1 MKNILII
8 LALLITFAAQAQ
20 VIRTVGV
27 TYTGGVPSH
36 TPSAQG
42 SLIAYDTLNRNYYE
56 YFGGE
61 WQVIGEVVDLVSGG
75 TAPNYTPTKMDS
87 RLAINANAELYFY
100 DTNTSAWVQ
109 VGGAGVTDLTFT
121 GSASPFTLN
130 SSTGTDVTFAQSGI
144 VTLSRGSNELTIS
157 ATEADG
163 DPTNELQTLS
173 HASDATSHTVTL
185 SNTGGSLKLIEGDAI
200 GLTTANTSEVTIS
213 IPNDAVTFAKMQEI
227 SAQTLVGRHSGSTG
241 DIQEVSVSNG
251 IEFQG
256 SGIRRSALTG
266 DVTAAAGSNTT
277 TIANDAVSYAKMQNV
292 SAASRLLGRGS
303 AAGSGDPEE
312 LTVTSPLSISST
324 ALTLGTVG
332 VTNGGTGQ
340 TTYTNGQLLI
350 GNTTGNTLA
359 KATLTAGYH
368 MNVTNG
374 AGSIT
379 LATALDTMCMVIAC
393 SDETS
398 DLTIADAKVTFRAP
412 FKMKVVAVRANVN
425 TAPAGADIIIDIRAG
440 GTTIFDTKPH
450 IDADD
455 LTSQASTTSIVLD
468 ATDSVI
474 DDDEEIKID
483 VDDIGTSTPG
493 KGLKVHIYYIKQY

>member
-8 LALLITFAAQAQ
+8 LAFLCAGSLSAQTI
-20 VIRTVGV
+20 VRTVGI
-27 TYTGGVPSH
+27 TYTQGAPTH
-36 TPSAQG
+36 TPSAAG
-42 SLIAYDTLNRNYYE
+42 SEIVYDITNKDYYE
-56 YFGGE
+56 YTGSG
-61 WQVIGEVVDLVSGG
+61 WNKVGEVVDFISGG
-75 TAPNYTPTKMDS
+75 AAPNYTPGTFDS

-100 DTNTSAWVQ
+100 NTSTSAWVP

-130 SSTGTDVTFAQSGI
+130 SSTGTNVTFAQNGI
-144 VTLSRGSNELTIS
+144 VTLTRNINELTIS

-185 SNTGGSLKLIEGDAI
+185 SNTGGSLKLIEGAAI
-200 GLTTANTSEVTIS
+200 GLTTANVSEVTIS
-213 IPNDAVTFAKMQEI
+213 IPNDAVTFGKMQEI
-227 SAQTLVGRHSGSTG
+227 SGQHLVGRHAGGSG
-241 DIQEVSVSNG
+241 DIQEVSVGNG

-256 SGIRRSALTG
+256 SGIRRSALAG
-266 DVTAAAGSNTT
+266 DVTATAGSNTT
-277 TIANDAVSYAKMQNV
+277 TIANGAVSYAKMQNV

-303 AAGSGDPEE
+303 AGGAGDPQE
-312 LTVTSPLSISST
+312 LTVTSPLTISGT
-324 ALTLGTVG
+324 AVELGTVG
-332 VTNGGTGQ
+332 VANGGTGQ

-379 LATALDTMCMVIAC
+379 LATAIDTMCMVIAC

-398 DLTIADAKVTFRAP
+398 DLTTGTAKVTFRAP
-412 FKMKVVAVRANVN
+412 FKMKVTAVRLNVN
-425 TAPAGADIIIDIRAG
+425 TSPAGASVIVNIKEAGNTLFSVKPQVDAGQLTSTSAPTFSDTDLADNAEMTIDIDQVG
-440 GTTIFDTKPH
+440 
-450 IDADD
+450 
-455 LTSQASTTSIVLD
+455 SST
-468 ATDSVI
+468 A
-474 DDDEEIKID
+474 
-483 VDDIGTSTPG
+483 G